1 MASARAVENAVVLEF
16 DRPTAR
22 HLRDALDA
30 YKATSYWRV
39 NVCQLPDAL
48 QELLE
53 IARDRAKPEL
63 ERTRANSAN
72 NLLDTAASLLHDPVD
87 EHEAMFTVA
96 EAARRLHVCE
106 VTVRRYIKRRELG
119 AIKLG
124 RGWRIPPGELE
135 AYLLGHGL
143 RAGTHDERSA
153 AA

>member
-1 MASARAVENAVVLEF
+1 MASVRAVENAVLLEF
-16 DRPTAR
+16 DRLTAR
-22 HLRDALDA
+22 HLRIALEA
-30 YKATSYWRV
+30 HKTTGYCHV

-48 QELLE
+48 RELLE

-87 EHEAMFTVA
+87 EHEAMVTVA
-96 EAARRLHVCE
+96 EAARQLHVCE

-124 RGWRIPPGELE
+124 RSWRIPPGELE
-135 AYLLGHGL
+135 AYLVAHGL
-143 RAGTHDERSA
+143 RAGTHDGRSA
-153 AA
+153 AT